1 MATRIYEFSKKIGIS
16 SKDILDLLQK
26 NNSEISIEIN
36 QTFDICDIFEDIT
49 SEVIYYIG
57 YYWYSYWSFRIFF
70 FLYKV

>member
-1 MATRIYEFSKKIGIS
+1 MFIARMTQKGIFTKILNSMKKMIYPKIHGS
-16 SKDILDLLQK
+16 AYDNLLQK

-57 YYWYSYWSFRIFF
+57 YY
-70 FLYKV
+70 